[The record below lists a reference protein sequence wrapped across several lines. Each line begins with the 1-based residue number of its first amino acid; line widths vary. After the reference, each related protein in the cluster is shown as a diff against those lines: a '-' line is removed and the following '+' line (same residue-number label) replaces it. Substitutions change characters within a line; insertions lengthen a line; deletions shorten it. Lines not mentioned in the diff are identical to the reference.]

1 MQHKAIYL
9 FKMGAMTA
17 YVPQRRGGNA
27 EERKPAGQM
36 PLRSREGVG
45 SNVGVEGGSFY
56 RKLATGKVEQQ
67 V

>member
-1 MQHKAIYL
+1 MSAT
-9 FKMGAMTA
+9 TA
-17 YVPQRRGGNA
+17 YVPQQRGGNA
-27 EERKPAGQM
+27 EDRKPAGQM

-56 RKLATGKVEQQ
+56 RELVTGKVKQQ